1 MKTTEFNQPLT
12 AAQLNEN
19 MFKKFG
25 ARVEFDKYTREE
37 LENYRNLLRTKVDQ
51 HEKASG
57 FNDLLTN
64 ETYQKDK
71 YMLGVLNTK
80 IKEMLGESVLAEK
93 AVSKAQQKFMGMVHA
108 AQKGEKPASPEVAK
122 VAKGMSKKAAK
133 DYASTKHKGLPAHK
147 TKEGIE
153 ETTMKTTEAKMKKA
167 KKDYDGDGK
176 VETEKDEVWGSRLK
190 AAKKAGNME
199 EAVRVMGSDTPYGS
213 MSRPQKGAT
222 PDSAEKRKDI
232 ANQARAVRASGK
244 QMRTDIASKAPD
256 GTRVMKYKSEMEEGF
271 EDKLDAAREKAA
283 AKGKT
288 KEKETAKPESKSRT
302 VAGKSYGGS
311 KQKDEAEVDEA
322 SCMKPKKSKKVSEAR
337 ARAHYTIIIE
347 GLRQLLKEDEEGK
360 AKDIT
365 AGTDMVNDFTSW
377 MQRIGQYQTKSMIE
391 LSDSIR
397 ANFGQAEADAFKNT
411 IQPALAEALSSL
423 TQARETITRAVA
435 TLAGESAP
443 EEPMGSMG
451 GIEEPLDVP
460 PAAPDAMNPTDE
472 FGASD
477 AAVGGEEVSG
487 RGMRE
492 SRAFQRAQRL
502 AESHSIISKL
512 AK

>member
-1 MKTTEFNQPLT
+1 MRTTEFNQSIT
-12 AAQLNEN
+12 AEHLNEN

-25 ARVEFDKYTREE
+25 ARIEFDKYTREE

-51 HEKASG
+51 HEKNSK

-108 AQKGEKPASPEVAK
+108 AQKGEKAASPEVAK

-147 TKEGIE
+147 TEEGIE
-153 ETTMKTTEAKMKKA
+153 ENTMKTTEAKMKKA

-176 VETEKDEVWGSRLK
+176 VETEKDEVWGSRMK
-190 AAKKAGNME
+190 AAKKAG
-199 EAVRVMGSDTPYGS
+199 
-213 MSRPQKGAT
+213 K
-222 PDSAEKRKDI
+222 
-232 ANQARAVRASGK
+232 
-244 QMRTDIASKAPD
+244 
-256 GTRVMKYKSEMEEGF
+256 MEEGF

-288 KEKETAKPESKSRT
+288 KEKETAKPAAKART
-302 VAGKSYGGS
+302 VAGKNYGGS
-311 KQKDEAEVDEA
+311 KSKADDTEVDEA
-322 SCMKPKKSKKVSEAR
+322 SCMKPKKAKKVSESTMR
-337 ARAHYTIIIE
+337 SQYKIIIE
-347 GLRQLLKEDEEGK
+347 GLRQFIAEDEEGK

-397 ANFGQAEADAFKNT
+397 ANFGQAEADAFKNA
-411 IQPALAEALSSL
+411 IQPALAEALASL

-435 TLAGESAP
+435 TLAGEEGA
-443 EEPMGSMG
+443 EPMGAMPG
-451 GIEEPLDVP
+451 EDPMNMDMDVP
-460 PAAPDAMNPTDE
+460 PAAPDEMNMPDE
-472 FGASD
+472 FGAAD
-477 AAVGGEEVSG
+477 AAAGGAEASG
-487 RGMRE
+487 RELRE
-492 SRAFQRAQRL
+492 NRRL
-502 AESHSIISKL
+502 EKTRKITEAHSILSKL
-512 AK
+512 AR